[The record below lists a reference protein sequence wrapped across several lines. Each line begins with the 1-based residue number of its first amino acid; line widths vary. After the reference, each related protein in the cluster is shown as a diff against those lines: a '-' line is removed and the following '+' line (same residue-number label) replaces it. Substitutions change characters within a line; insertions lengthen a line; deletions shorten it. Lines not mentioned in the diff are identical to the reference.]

1 MTKQIASK
9 IFYGAFILVF
19 VIFVGIMI
27 FGMISDKK
35 EEEKK
40 VSAYQQMINE
50 GSKTVLTNE
59 ILDED
64 HDQYVQ
70 DTEKAKKTFLTLA
83 ACFGA
88 IAVIFLAMVICST
101 IIKGMEDGPGIGL
114 TVSVVSF
121 IAVTF
126 MITSFAVIAI
136 KAIVPH
142 MKYSNPDKEAYYF
155 ETLSL
160 KDCKTE
166 KEVIETNTGGDR
178 ETRTVIHYILIDDNG
193 KEIETNKVLYER
205 FVGEGEYYA
214 GKTVGGYMFSL
225 YPEVYFELAE

>member
-19 VIFVGIMI
+19 VIFVGICI
-27 FGMISDKK
+27 VGIINDKK
-35 EEEKK
+35 EEEKR
-40 VSAYQQMINE
+40 VTAYQQMINE

-59 ILDED
+59 ILDAD

-142 MKYSNPDKEAYYF
+142 MKYSNPEKEAYYF
-155 ETLSL
+155 DTLNI
-160 KDCKTE
+160 KDVRKYE
-166 KEVIETNTGGDR
+166 EQVVTGSGENR
-178 ETRTVIHYILIDDNG
+178 ETRTVVHYILIKSDG
-193 KEIETNKVLYER
+193 EEIETSKILYER
-205 FVGEGEYYA
+205 YTGPGDYYA
-214 GKTVGGYMFSL
+214 GTSVRGNIFSL
-225 YPEVYFELAE
+225 YPDKYFELPK

>member
-19 VIFVGIMI
+19 VIFVGICI
-27 FGMISDKK
+27 VGIINDKK
-35 EEEKK
+35 EEEKR
-40 VSAYQQMINE
+40 VTAYQQMINE

-59 ILDED
+59 ILDAD

-101 IIKGMEDGPGIGL
+101 IIKGMEDGQGIGL
-114 TVSVVSF
+114 TISVVSF

-142 MKYSNPDKEAYYF
+142 MKYSNPEKEAYYF
-155 ETLSL
+155 DTLNI
-160 KDCKTE
+160 KDVRKYE
-166 KEVIETNTGGDR
+166 EQVVTGSGENR
-178 ETRTVIHYILIDDNG
+178 ETRTVVHYILIKSDG
-193 KEIETNKVLYER
+193 EEIETSKILYER
-205 FVGEGEYYA
+205 YTGPGDYYA
-214 GKTVGGYMFSL
+214 GTSVRGNIFSL
-225 YPEVYFELAE
+225 YPDKYFELPK